1 MNYTKP
7 EVVST
12 GRAVAMIESSQ
23 KDDQL
28 PVDQSLDAA
37 RAFIPGGFRTRGGI

>member
-7 EVVST
+7 EVVSA

-23 KDDQL
+23 KDDLL
-28 PVDQSLDAA
+28 PVDQSLDKTTISAYQA
-37 RAFIPGGFRTRGGI
+37 DE